1 MPNLTSGSGDG
12 HVLKALTSNW
22 AAVRDGTTGTA
33 NNTNNYNQYSV
44 RVSKLA
50 SGRGTQW
57 QVWRTFFAFN
67 TSAIKFRPSV
77 AELNVY
83 GRTSGTAD
91 LFVVK
96 SEQSTTLANTDF
108 DAITGW
114 SAGADNSGNV
124 TKYSSEVTSWST
136 SGYNTIPLNSV
147 ALSDMV
153 SLDTFKVCLI
163 EADYDL
169 TNTEPD
175 TGVNIYSGVYYAD
188 SGTSTTPYIDLVK
201 GAGVFFGCNF

>member
-57 QVWRTFFAFN
+57 QVWRAFFEFN
-67 TSAIKFRPSV
+67 TSAIKHRPSV
-77 AELNVY
+77 AELNIY
-83 GRTSGTAD
+83 GLTSGTAD
-91 LFVVK
+91 LFVIK
-96 SEQSTTLANTDF
+96 SEQSGTLANTDF

-124 TKYSSEVTSWST
+124 TKYSSEVTTWST
-136 SGYNTIPLNSV
+136 SGYNTIPLNSA